1 MILALALAAL
11 LHTAQLEIGGETLRV
26 EIADTDKTRDR
37 GLMGRKSLPD
47 GEGMLFVFEKSAP
60 LSFWMKN
67 TLIPL
72 SIGFF
77 DSSKTLIRT
86 LEMDPPPKGAASFI
100 SYESGAPAQ
109 YALEVPQHWFKKN
122 RIKPGMKFT
131 LHDQA
136 Q

>member
-60 LSFWMKN
+60 LSFWM
-67 TLIPL
+67 
-72 SIGFF
+72 
-77 DSSKTLIRT
+77 
-86 LEMDPPPKGAASFI
+86 
-100 SYESGAPAQ
+100 
-109 YALEVPQHWFKKN
+109 
-122 RIKPGMKFT
+122 
-131 LHDQA
+131 
-136 Q
+136 